1 MVNYVSFGA
10 SPVSEDGY
18 FRVYDDQPQ
27 EPIRSIRNST
37 YGYRNHDNVKV
48 SYASLERYLED
59 IHRMVENGLLSEE
72 KEFYAPV
79 RLRGGKQMSD
89 LPKTGIRYIELRN
102 LDLNPF
108 HV

>member
-1 MVNYVSFGA
+1 MV
-10 SPVSEDGY
+10 Y
-18 FRVYDDQPQ
+18 FL
-27 EPIRSIRNST
+27 
-37 YGYRNHDNVKV
+37 K
-48 SYASLERYLED
+48 
-59 IHRMVENGLLSEE
+59 

>member
-1 MVNYVSFGA
+1 MKVARNFLRYRWLITYLFGA

-48 SYASLERYLED
+48 SYASLERYLEA
-59 IHRMVENGLLSEE
+59 IHSMVEKGLLSEE
-72 KEFYAPV
+72 KEFYEPV
-79 RLRGGKQMSD
+79 RILGWKQMSD
-89 LPKTGIRYIELRN
+89 LPKKSIRSI
-102 LDLNPF
+102 
-108 HV
+108 

>member
-1 MVNYVSFGA
+1 MPVTFTLSLVNYVSFGA
-10 SPVSEDGY
+10 SPVSEDRY

-27 EPIRSIRNST
+27 EPVRSIRNST

-79 RLRGGKQMSD
+79 RLRGGNKCLICLKQVFAISSCV
-89 LPKTGIRYIELRN
+89 I
-102 LDLNPF
+102 
-108 HV
+108 

>member
-1 MVNYVSFGA
+1 MKVARNFLRYRWLITYLFGA

-72 KEFYAPV
+72 KEFCALTWRETNV
-79 RLRGGKQMSD
+79 
-89 LPKTGIRYIELRN
+89 
-102 LDLNPF
+102 
-108 HV
+108 

>member
-1 MVNYVSFGA
+1 
-10 SPVSEDGY
+10 
-18 FRVYDDQPQ
+18 
-27 EPIRSIRNST
+27 
-37 YGYRNHDNVKV
+37 VKV

-89 LPKTGIRYIELRN
+89 LPKTGIRYIFPPCDEYL
-102 LDLNPF
+102 LNSVPMRHTILSHCHDF
-108 HV
+108 CSHTYYSE